1 MQTVVESGI
10 TDQMHVVDLVLQD
23 VSIVVTVLTLIYYHL
38 PFVWMFEGI

>member
-23 VSIVVTVLTLIYYHL
+23 VSILVTVLTLICYHL
-38 PFVWMFEGI
+38 TFVWMFEGI